1 MLRMLPSDVLAAMA
15 DEAEG
20 ITCHDQYPTLYFVC
34 TLQAGHEG
42 DHEDHIR
49 DAPNTVAWEQ

>member
-1 MLRMLPSDVLAAMA
+1 MLPSDVLAAMA

-34 TLQAGHEG
+34 TLPVNHEG